1 MRTASLPQPSDGPI
15 LAIGR
20 RAEGHSV
27 NILVMQTHL
36 SHHLFL
42 TVGFLVLRWGGS
54 WSQIIAAA
62 SNMPHR
68 VDPITEGSR

>member
-1 MRTASLPQPSDGPI
+1 MRTASLPQPSDGLI
-15 LAIGR
+15 LGNGPLL
-20 RAEGHSV
+20 EGHSV
-27 NILVMQTHL
+27 NILVMRTHL

-42 TVGFLVLRWGGS
+42 TVSFLVLRWGGS